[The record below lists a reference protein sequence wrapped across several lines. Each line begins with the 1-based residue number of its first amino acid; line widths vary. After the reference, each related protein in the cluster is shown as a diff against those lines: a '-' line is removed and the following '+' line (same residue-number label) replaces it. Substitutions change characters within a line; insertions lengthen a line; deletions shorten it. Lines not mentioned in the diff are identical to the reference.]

1 MTNRSTQEKFTP
13 AFAKPMCLLHNSNI
27 QKTCIKTGYFVNLC
41 MQGKKNFTPQLFV
54 SVNLLDMVP
63 KDNFYRKLLS
73 ELNLDFIYKATQK
86 YYGKEG
92 QESIDP
98 VVFFKILLVG
108 YLNNINSDRQL
119 IAFCSDSLSIRLF
132 LGYDV
137 HEQLPWHSTI
147 SRTRGLYG
155 EEVFLNLFKEVLRMC
170 VSKGMVRGKRQ
181 AVDSVFIKAN
191 ASMDSLV
198 EKEVLEDASAFVNE
212 FEENSEY
219 KVTSTR
225 KKLVERHHDWKA
237 EAYKGM
243 PANSNSNQTDENGNL
258 IRPKYLSNH
267 THYSP
272 TDTDARVS
280 VKPGKAR
287 QLNYFGQIAVDD
299 AHHVITGACSDF
311 ADKRDS
317 QCLEQI
323 VELTE
328 ENLNEN
334 GIELEELL
342 ADGGYSSGEAL
353 AYLHEKNINAYIPN
367 FGQYKSERE
376 GFMFHKEENYYQCTK
391 PEGNQAK
398 LLFKGEKKDSK
409 GYTKRTYRS
418 SETDC
423 KNCPL
428 REPCCGKSTK
438 FKKLDDSIHK
448 EHYDRMHQKLT
459 QNEKYA
465 KKMVK
470 VRSKTVEPV
479 IGTLVNFT
487 NMRRVNTR
495 GIKNANKHVLMASLT
510 YNLKKYLRFITK
522 KPSILAQVL
531 SLKQGKNFAFVN
543 QSFQASIT
551 QF

>member
-1 MTNRSTQEKFTP
+1 
-13 AFAKPMCLLHNSNI
+13 
-27 QKTCIKTGYFVNLC
+27 V
-41 MQGKKNFTPQLFV
+41 
-54 SVNLLDMVP
+54 
-63 KDNFYRKLLS
+63 
-73 ELNLDFIYKATQK
+73 
-86 YYGKEG
+86 
-92 QESIDP
+92 
-98 VVFFKILLVG
+98 
-108 YLNNINSDRQL
+108 
-119 IAFCSDSLSIRLF
+119 
-132 LGYDV
+132 
-137 HEQLPWHSTI
+137 EQ
-147 SRTRGLYG
+147 
-155 EEVFLNLFKEVLRMC
+155 
-170 VSKGMVRGKRQ
+170 
-181 AVDSVFIKAN
+181 
-191 ASMDSLV
+191 
-198 EKEVLEDASAFVNE
+198 
-212 FEENSEY
+212 
-219 KVTSTR
+219 
-225 KKLVERHHDWKA
+225 HHDWKA

-243 PANSNSNQTDENGNL
+243 PANSNSK
-258 IRPKYLSNH
+258 RPTKIWQSSFVPNTISNH

-272 TDTDARVS
+272 TDSDARVS

-328 ENLNEN
+328 ENLKEN

-367 FGQYKSERE
+367 FGQYKPERE
-376 GFMFHKEENYYQCTK
+376 GFTFNKEENYYQCTK

-398 LLFKGEKKDSK
+398 LLFKGEKMDSK

-428 REPCCGKSTK
+428 REQCCGKSTK

-459 QNEKYA
+459 QNARNMPRKWSR
-465 KKMVK
+465 

-487 NMRRVNTR
+487 NMKRVNTR

-522 KPSILAQVL
+522 KPSILAQVI
-531 SLKQGKNFAFVN
+531 SLKQGKCFAFVKTV
-543 QSFQASIT
+543 FPSINNSILST
-551 QF
+551 PNFRILNLN